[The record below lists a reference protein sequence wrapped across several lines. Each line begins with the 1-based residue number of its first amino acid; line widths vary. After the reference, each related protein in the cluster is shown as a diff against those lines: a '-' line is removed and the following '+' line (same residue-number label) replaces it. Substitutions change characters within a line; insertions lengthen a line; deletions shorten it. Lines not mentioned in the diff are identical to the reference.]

1 VYRFSV
7 REANQVHAE
16 SVGVHSADFPSAEG
30 CPYHGKAMRR
40 SQPPEGGK
48 RAERA
53 QAGPPRR
60 EVASM
65 TSSRKVL
72 KAAGVARQDGF
83 GIREAA
89 SSPLRI
95 KPPVLWQDGAEHK
108 AQRTAIAHFFTPMA
122 AKERYRPVI
131 ETVADELVAELQS
144 SGRAELT
151 DMAMRLA
158 VAVASQV
165 VGLTDSTRPGMHER
179 IDDFIA
185 LGPSRPSWRPREML
199 RFLRL
204 QKGIAD
210 YFRFDVKP
218 AIAARRAEPRDDVI
232 SHLLAQGAGD
242 QDVLIEAI
250 TYGAAGMVTTREFI
264 AMAAWHLL
272 DDEGLRNRYLAGD
285 ERERQAVLSEIIRLE
300 PVVGRLFRR
309 LEGELELEDE
319 KLESGTRVTV
329 DVRAANADATAVGQH
344 PLCLDPARV
353 MTTKG
358 VQGYGLSFGDGPHR
372 CPGSFLALEEADV
385 FLYRILSSPGI
396 TLEKPPRLTFNDL
409 IQGYELRDM
418 WVGVRER

>member
-1 VYRFSV
+1 
-7 REANQVHAE
+7 
-16 SVGVHSADFPSAEG
+16 
-30 CPYHGKAMRR
+30 MRR

-250 TYGAAGMVTTREFI
+250 TYGAAGRVTTREFI

-329 DVRAANADATAVGQH
+329 DVRAANADATAV
-344 PLCLDPARV
+344 
-353 MTTKG
+353 
-358 VQGYGLSFGDGPHR
+358 
-372 CPGSFLALEEADV
+372 
-385 FLYRILSSPGI
+385 
-396 TLEKPPRLTFNDL
+396 
-409 IQGYELRDM
+409 
-418 WVGVRER
+418 